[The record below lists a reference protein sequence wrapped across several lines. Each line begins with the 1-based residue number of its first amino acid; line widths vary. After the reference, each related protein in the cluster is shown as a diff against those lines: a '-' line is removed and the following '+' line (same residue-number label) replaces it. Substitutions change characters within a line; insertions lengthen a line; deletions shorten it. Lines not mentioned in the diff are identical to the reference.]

1 VLRHNSEYKPNDPS
15 YGGAQSMDL
24 QFSFAY
30 AVEFTDAIVNL
41 GRGAACLKTLGIP
54 RRHGHAW
61 RNEDNG

>member
-1 VLRHNSEYKPNDPS
+1 
-15 YGGAQSMDL
+15 MDL

-61 RNEDNG
+61 RARTVAKLNAFGFLVQLPYEVP

>member
-1 VLRHNSEYKPNDPS
+1 
-15 YGGAQSMDL
+15 MDL